1 MKLFVFIVDTCGIQ
15 VKVGSTV
22 KAPVDLLLSRL
33 PHIDERKKNAGSPAS
48 SLEHLSN
55 NDNVKEAAGR
65 YTGSNRCRHRTIY
78 PGPE

>member
-33 PHIDERKKNAGSPAS
+33 PHIDERKKKCRIVG
-48 SLEHLSN
+48 
-55 NDNVKEAAGR
+55 VVGR
-65 YTGSNRCRHRTIY
+65 TR
-78 PGPE
+78 EQ